1 MTFQGTGLSMVR
13 GDSECFT
20 VCMKDEAGSLLP
32 MEAGDVLYF
41 TVKQNLY
48 KPAPDLQKAV
58 KEFPEGKAVVVL
70 RPEDTRPLPPGTY
83 RYDIQL
89 TKADGWVRT
98 LVEPSNFVL
107 KEEVTSE

>member
-1 MTFQGTGLSMVR
+1 
-13 GDSECFT
+13 
-20 VCMKDEAGSLLP
+20 MKDEAGSLLP

-70 RPEDTRPLPPGTY
+70 RPEDTAAAARDLPVRHP
-83 RYDIQL
+83 
-89 TKADGWVRT
+89 ADQGGR
-98 LVEPSNFVL
+98 LGQDAGGA
-107 KEEVTSE
+107 